1 MKTINKIILF
11 CLVLSISPALFAEQ
25 IAKQCFSGYLDSKA
39 RFIDEN
45 KFDKF
50 DFSGIIADTSTKFL
64 GYIGADYHRLHI
76 NFNSVKKVSK
86 TRYIVSGEYK
96 ITTEACPFDGEIQ
109 IIKIKKYVNLNYGV
123 DDFMKGKIN
132 AQGIAL
138 ASYILKGDGGFQAKG
153 QMLMKWYINSDQRLA
168 YDDISEDED
177 MYANDLFCGEQNHAR
192 GGITGYQTAAILMWE
207 LGNLAPIQNI
217 LTTAGATLTRMN
229 KFSIKR
235 FLMLSLILSFLNLAA
250 SENLPHITSIDDIKI
265 GKKLSLKNV
274 KYFLDREKAIFVNLD
289 KNQIMTLDF
298 CCGGNGEIQRINV
311 KFYDKNLTKDYI
323 NFSKLKEFTTN
334 SGIKLGDK
342 QEQILKKLGKPND
355 LLEENDTTTVT
366 YTTKQS
372 KSRLLQEFDM
382 SLYYEKFVFYGG
394 VLKEYE
400 FGFEYP

>member
-1 MKTINKIILF
+1 
-11 CLVLSISPALFAEQ
+11 
-25 IAKQCFSGYLDSKA
+25 
-39 RFIDEN
+39 
-45 KFDKF
+45 
-50 DFSGIIADTSTKFL
+50 
-64 GYIGADYHRLHI
+64 
-76 NFNSVKKVSK
+76 
-86 TRYIVSGEYK
+86 
-96 ITTEACPFDGEIQ
+96 
-109 IIKIKKYVNLNYGV
+109 
-123 DDFMKGKIN
+123 
-132 AQGIAL
+132 
-138 ASYILKGDGGFQAKG
+138 
-153 QMLMKWYINSDQRLA
+153 
-168 YDDISEDED
+168 
-177 MYANDLFCGEQNHAR
+177 
-192 GGITGYQTAAILMWE
+192 MWE

-250 SENLPHITSIDDIKI
+250 SENLPRITSVNDIKI

-289 KNQIMTLDF
+289 KNQIMMLDF

-355 LLEENDTTTVT
+355 QQEQNDTTAAT
-366 YTTKQS
+366 YITKQS

-382 SLYYEKFVFYGG
+382 PLYYEKFIFSGG
-394 VLKEYE
+394 ILKEYE